1 MITAKE
7 ADNLVFESVKYEYNV
22 LEQNIERAIRIAA
35 MDGRRSV
42 IIPIDVSTGKQ
53 REAISFFMKELR
65 DSGFY
70 ASYDDYGSARKPK
83 WEITVSW

>member
-1 MITAKE
+1 
-7 ADNLVFESVKYEYNV
+7 
-22 LEQNIERAIRIAA
+22 